1 MSDSAMPWTVARQAS
16 LSIGFSR
23 QEHWSRLPFRPP
35 KDLPD
40 SETELASLA
49 SPALEADSSPLSHL
63 EDVGRWWQSENFKSV
78 ES

>member
-1 MSDSAMPWTVARQAS
+1 MSDSAMPWTVAHQAS

-23 QEHWSRLPFRPP
+23 QEYWSRLPFPPP

-40 SETELASLA
+40 SEIELASLA

-63 EDVGRWWQSENFKSV
+63 EDVGRWWQSENFKSA